1 MDERIAAL
9 RRILDESNYTVALCG
24 SGMMTEGGVTGIKA
38 PERAYEI
45 EKKYGASPE
54 YIFTSAYY
62 NTRPEKFFNF
72 YKEEILK
79 HIPEPAAGSY
89 VMARM
94 GGAGKHQGNINA
106 NGYNQAIRGGC
117 EHVINLHGSVFE
129 NQCPHCGELY
139 TVDDMLNAKGIPSCR
154 VCNSTIRPKVSLFGE
169 MVDSRIMTR
178 TTEEVEK
185 AEVLLLLGTTLRSDV
200 FSNYFRY
207 FHGKYLVAIH
217 RRPHYSDAKA
227 DMVIIDEPGHVLE
240 QLGY

>member
-79 HIPEPAAGSY
+79 HIPEPTAGSY

-94 GGAGKHQGNINA
+94 EAAGKLQCIITA
-106 NGYNQAIRGGC
+106 NVYNQAIRGGC

-154 VCNSTIRPKVSLFGE
+154 AADQR
-169 MVDSRIMTR
+169 
-178 TTEEVEK
+178 
-185 AEVLLLLGTTLRSDV
+185 A
-200 FSNYFRY
+200 
-207 FHGKYLVAIH
+207 VA
-217 RRPHYSDAKA
+217 R
-227 DMVIIDEPGHVLE
+227 
-240 QLGY
+240 

>member
-1 MDERIAAL
+1 MDQRIAAL

-24 SGMMTEGGVTGIKA
+24 SGMMTEGGVRGIKD

-62 NTRPEKFFNF
+62 NTRPEKFFHF

-79 HIPEPAAGSY
+79 HIPDPAPGSY
-89 VMARM
+89 AMARM
-94 GGAGKHQGNINA
+94 EAAGKLQCVITA
-106 NGYNQAIRGGC
+106 NVYNQAIRGGC
-117 EHVINLHGSVFE
+117 EHVINLHGTVFE
-129 NQCPHCGELY
+129 NQCPHCGEIY
-139 TVDDMLNAKGIPSCR
+139 TVEDMLNAKGIPSCR
-154 VCNSTIRPKVSLFGE
+154 VCNTTIRPKVSLFGE

-178 TTEEVEK
+178 TTEEIEK

-200 FSNYFRY
+200 FSNYLRY

-217 RRPHYSDAKA
+217 RTPHYSDGKA
-227 DMVIIDEPGHVLE
+227 DMVIIDEPGHILE

>member
-79 HIPEPAAGSY
+79 HIPEAA
-89 VMARM
+89 MLW
-94 GGAGKHQGNINA
+94 QGW
-106 NGYNQAIRGGC
+106 RLP
-117 EHVINLHGSVFE
+117 ES
-129 NQCPHCGELY
+129 
-139 TVDDMLNAKGIPSCR
+139 S
-154 VCNSTIRPKVSLFGE
+154 S
-169 MVDSRIMTR
+169 
-178 TTEEVEK
+178 
-185 AEVLLLLGTTLRSDV
+185 VLLPQMCIIRQSG
-200 FSNYFRY
+200 
-207 FHGKYLVAIH
+207 A
-217 RRPHYSDAKA
+217 DAS
-227 DMVIIDEPGHVLE
+227 M
-240 QLGY
+240 